1 MTKIVLG
8 ILAAAICTI
17 VGAKLAFEATAHATP
32 HAVNEAWAQN
42 KMEFVTWNGNRWTAW
57 IRGGAF
63 EHRPHEEGNWHPHAN
78 STLAFIDWNGT
89 PAQAKIEGKAF
100 LIAHHGD
107 WNGSIQRESALRY
120 RDWAGENRLRTVKQ
134 LQR

>member
-17 VGAKLAFEATAHATP
+17 VGAKLAFEATTHTTP

-42 KMEFVTWNGNRWTAW
+42 KMEFVAWNGNRWTAW
-57 IRGGAF
+57 IRDGAF
-63 EHRPHEEGNWHPHAN
+63 EHRPQEEGNWHPHSN
-78 STLAFIDWNGT
+78 STLAFIDWNGA
-89 PAQAKIEGKAF
+89 PAQAKVEGDKF

-107 WNGSIQRESALRY
+107 WNGPIEQESALHY
-120 RDWAGENRLRTVKQ
+120 RDWTGENRLRTVKQ

>member
-32 HAVNEAWAQN
+32 HAVNEAGVQN
-42 KMEFVTWNGNRWTAW
+42 KMEFVTWNGNQWTAW
-57 IRGGAF
+57 IRDGAF

-78 STLAFIDWNGT
+78 STLAFI
-89 PAQAKIEGKAF
+89 
-100 LIAHHGD
+100 D